1 MDTALRAMSD
11 AVLAMAAERR
21 VDPVLQRLADTAR
34 DLAGARYEL
43 E

>member
-11 AVLAMAAERR
+11 AVLAIAAERR

-34 DLAGARYEL
+34 DLAGASYEL